1 MLLLLLL
8 LLLKADCFPSPAA
21 ASSDCLPGPAA
32 ALCSQN
38 SELECSEGCCR
49 YHGGSGLQKYF
60 CEVSNIFTCLS
71 IVQYSVPYRLVA
83 SVLGEQV

>member
-1 MLLLLLL
+1 MLLLL

-49 YHGGSGLQKYF
+49 YQGGSGLQKYF
-60 CEVSNIFTCLS
+60 CEVSNIFLYSLS
-71 IVQYSVPYRLVA
+71 YRLVA

>member
-1 MLLLLLL
+1 MLF
-8 LLLKADCFPSPAA
+8 LLKADCFPSPAA

-38 SELECSEGCCR
+38 SELEWSEGCCR

-60 CEVSNIFTCLS
+60 CEVSNIF
-71 IVQYSVPYRLVA
+71 QYSVSYRLVA